1 MDEKFRQSLQ
11 QLHDELEQ
19 TKSVDPETRQLLEH
33 LMKDIQSALKDSS
46 GKLPRRNDAM
56 GQRLQ
61 ESIQRLEKSHPNLVL
76 TLGRVL
82 DHFAQV

>member
-19 TKSVDPETRQLLEH
+19 TQAVDPETRQLLEH
-33 LMKDIQSALKDSS
+33 LMNDIRATLGDSS
-46 GKLPRRNDAM
+46 GKPPRRNDAM
-56 GQRLQ
+56 AQRLQ
-61 ESIQRLEKSHPNLVL
+61 ESIERLEESHPNLVL

-82 DHFAQV
+82 DHLARV

>member
-33 LMKDIQSALKDSS
+33 LMKDIQAMLGDSS
-46 GKLPRRNDAM
+46 GKLPRRDDAM
-56 GQRLQ
+56 GRRLQ
-61 ESIQRLEKSHPNLVL
+61 ESIERLEESHPNLVL

-82 DHFAQV
+82 DHLAQV

>member
-33 LMKDIQSALKDSS
+33 LMKDIQSTLKDSS
-46 GKLPRRNDAM
+46 GKLPRRNDPM
-56 GQRLQ
+56 GRRMA
-61 ESIQRLEKSHPNLVL
+61 ESIERLEESHPNLVM

-82 DHFAQV
+82 DHLAQV